1 MSISMEISRER
12 EKVRARASGAAEE
25 FFKLHFLPEK
35 SLDGDLLNVTPGCLA
50 FAGSNQETKERA
62 NCFQC
67 VQVEYGAF
75 LIRAGK
81 GKGINYLP
89 QGQTPLAGDAVWRKG
104 IVAGC

>member
-1 MSISMEISRER
+1 MEISRER

-35 SLDGDLLNVTPGCLA
+35 SLDGDLLNVTPGCPA
-50 FAGSNQETKERA
+50 FAGSNEETKERA

-75 LIRAGK
+75 F
-81 GKGINYLP
+81 N
-89 QGQTPLAGDAVWRKG
+89 
-104 IVAGC
+104 